1 MMFGTTVLLLLVLAG
16 SSVFIAGVLGVLG
29 GTLAS
34 LFSTFPLI
42 RGLGEVAWTSS
53 ADFVLVAVPMFILM
67 GELLLRSGVTDSMY
81 GALDRWV
88 GHVPGG
94 LMHTNVAASAVF
106 AATSGSSIATAATI
120 GTVAIPNMERYGY
133 RPSLFLGTIAAGG
146 TLGILIPPSINMVL
160 YGAMSDTAVSDLY
173 LAALVPGV
181 MLAAMFSL
189 YVYVACKLNPSLAPA
204 GQRQPPPWGERL
216 ASLVHL
222 LPPLV
227 LFLLVVGSIYAGL
240 ATATEA
246 SALGVVGALVLV
258 VLRGRLNVQMLL
270 RSFEGTV
277 RTTAMVMAIV
287 IAAYFLN
294 FVLSTLGLTDRAVS
308 WVGELN
314 WSPMAVLFAIIV
326 LYVILGCFVESL
338 TLMVATTPIVVP
350 IIQKLGFSPVWFGV
364 VFVILIETAL
374 ITPPIGMNLFVVQ
387 SVRKKGP
394 FRDVVLGSLP
404 FVAVMFL
411 LIALLVAFPKLAL
424 WLPELFASTRA

>member
-1 MMFGTTVLLLLVLAG
+1 MLGITVLLLLVLAG
-16 SSVFIAGVLGVLG
+16 SGVFVAAVLGVLG
-29 GTLAS
+29 GVLTQ

-42 RGLGEVAWTSS
+42 RGLGEVAWSSS
-53 ADFVLVAVPMFILM
+53 ADFILVAVPMFILM

-81 GALDRWV
+81 TALDRWV
-88 GHVPGG
+88 GHIPGG

-120 GTVAIPNMERYGY
+120 GTVSIPNMQRFGY
-133 RPSLFLGTIAAGG
+133 NPPMFLGTIAAGG

-160 YGAMSDTAVSDLY
+160 YGAMSETAVSDLY
-173 LAALVPGV
+173 LAALIPGL
-181 MLAAMFSL
+181 MLALIFSL
-189 YVYVACKLNPSLAPA
+189 YVYLACKFNPSLAPRGRA
-204 GQRQPPPWGERL
+204 APWRERI
-216 ASLVHL
+216 AALVHL
-222 LPPLV
+222 GPPLF

-246 SALGVVGALVLV
+246 SALGVVGSLLLV
-258 VLRGRLNVQMLL
+258 VLRGRLSVQMLL

-294 FVLSTLGLTDRAVS
+294 FVLSTLGLTDAAVK
-308 WVGELN
+308 WVGELH
-314 WSPMAVLFAIIV
+314 WSPMAVLFSIIV

-338 TLMVATTPIVVP
+338 TLMVATTPVVVP
-350 IIQKLGFSPVWFGV
+350 IIQHLGFSPIWFGV

-387 SVRKKGP
+387 SVRKGGD

-404 FVAVMFL
+404 FVGLMFL
-411 LIALLVAFPKLAL
+411 LILLLIAFPSLAL